1 MPLVCIASPKGG
13 VGRTTLTATL
23 AVALRRLGR
32 QVVAIDLDRQN
43 ALRLNFELPEDL
55 RGIAHELDTAR
66 AWRDLATETPA
77 GIFVVPF
84 GAVPVRDGA
93 DFHSYVAQHPGL
105 VHDRL
110 AALLAQPDLLVVA
123 DLPAGP
129 TAVDWEIHE
138 LADLYL
144 IALLPDAMSLA
155 LLPRLQHGE
164 YLSGTGGRRPP
175 VGYVLNQI
183 DPRRQLC
190 RDVLALSRDVLGDA
204 VYGIVHQDEGVAEA
218 AACQLTVLDY
228 APDSVASQDLM
239 ALARRIHGSLAP
251 H

>member
-13 VGRTTLTATL
+13 VGRTTLAATI

-32 QVVAIDLDRQN
+32 QVVAIDFDRQN

-55 RGIAHELDTAR
+55 RGIAHEFDTNR
-66 AWRDLATETPA
+66 AWRDLATETPS

-84 GAVPVRDGA
+84 GAVPVTEGA
-93 DFHSYVAQHPGL
+93 SFHGYVAQRPGL
-105 VHDRL
+105 LRDRL
-110 AALLAQPDLLVVA
+110 AALLAQPDLLVMA

-129 TAVDWEIHE
+129 TTVDSEIHE

-144 IALLPDAMSLA
+144 IVLLADAMSLA

-164 YLSGTGGRRPP
+164 YLSGTSGRRPP

-228 APDSVASQDLM
+228 APDSVACQDIM